1 MKRIFG
7 AVLLV
12 AGAVCLYFFVS
23 RGMFHGRGMMGSTF
37 DPGLPFRSMGKD
49 DYPANALL
57 LLGAGWGLIL
67 GLWFVIL
74 GDPPREGAPTRGGG
88 IARLMLLNALLL
100 ASSLLAGFVGG
111 KSGADVATVAVF
123 GTVALL
129 QILLGLIL
137 LVLAL
142 FERPKGWVSLGLG
155 FLVYGAG
162 AAAGLLTFLAWGAG
176 A

>member
-12 AGAVCLYFFVS
+12 VGALCLYFFVS
-23 RGMFHGRGMMGSTF
+23 RAMFHGREAMGTTF
-37 DPGLPFRSMGKD
+37 DAGLPFKSLGKA
-49 DYPANALL
+49 DYPGNALL
-57 LLGAGWGLIL
+57 LLGAAWGFIL
-67 GLWFVIL
+67 GLWFVVL
-74 GDPPREGAPTRGGG
+74 GDPPREGAPRGGGG

-100 ASSLLAGFVGG
+100 LSSLLAGYIGG
-111 KSGADVATVAVF
+111 KSGADVTTVAVF

-162 AAAGLLTFLAWGAG
+162 VAVGLLSFLWGGG